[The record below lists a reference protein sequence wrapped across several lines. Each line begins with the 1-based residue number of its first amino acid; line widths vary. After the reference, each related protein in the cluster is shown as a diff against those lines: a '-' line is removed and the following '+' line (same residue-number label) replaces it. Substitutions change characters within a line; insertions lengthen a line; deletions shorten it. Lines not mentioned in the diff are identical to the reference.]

1 MTSRLTGHQTLGWG
15 YQKIG
20 CRTSDSEKS
29 DIGTRGGDRSVTTII
44 SWKDKKITKAVSS
57 DPLEATAWLQALP
70 DAVRHLIENNLKP
83 YLRNIEEVRLRIGR
97 PLLIR
102 MGLKEVTVDP
112 DCKLTTDYGHGYLVR
127 REDIEQGMEILSQS
141 SLYAWEDQLKNGY
154 LTIPGGHRV
163 GIVGKGV
170 LEKGRIKTLKEISGL
185 NYRIG
190 REILGCADHLL
201 PCLIKGGNVYN
212 TLIISPPQCGKT
224 TMLRDV
230 VRQLSDGIARLNFP
244 GVNVGLVDERSE
256 IAGMF
261 QGEPQF
267 LIGMRTDVLDACP
280 KAQGMMMLIRSM
292 SPQVVATDEIGREE
306 DIEALYQALHGGVSV
321 ITTVHGHSLKELRER
336 PVLKELL
343 QWGYFQRL
351 VFLSRR
357 QGVGTLESVWD
368 GKTLER
374 VSG

>member
-1 MTSRLTGHQTLGWG
+1 M
-15 YQKIG
+15 
-20 CRTSDSEKS
+20 
-29 DIGTRGGDRSVTTII
+29 TTITI
-44 SWKDKKITKAVSS
+44 SKENKVTKMISS
-57 DPLEATAWLQALP
+57 EVFEPNTWLQALP
-70 DAVRHLIENNLKP
+70 NNIRHLMEHNLKF
-83 YLRNIEEVRLRIGR
+83 YLQDIEEIRMRIER

-112 DCKLTTDYGHGYLVR
+112 DRKLTNDYGRGYLVR

-141 SLYAWEDQLKNGY
+141 SLYAWEDELKNGY

-170 LEKGRIKTLKEISGL
+170 LDKGRIKTLKEISGL

-190 REILGCADHLL
+190 REVPGCADKLL
-201 PCLIKGGNVYN
+201 PSLINEGRIYN

-224 TMLRDV
+224 TLLRDV
-230 VRQLSDGIARLNFP
+230 VRQLSDGIPRMHFS

-256 IAGMF
+256 IAGMY
-261 QGEPQF
+261 QGQPQF
-267 LIGMRTDVLDACP
+267 LIGLRTDVLDACP

-292 SPQVVATDEIGREE
+292 SPRVVATDEIGREE
-306 DIEALYQALHGGVSV
+306 DIEALYQALQAGVNV
-321 ITTVHGHSLKELRER
+321 ITTVHGHSLKELQER

-343 QWGYFQRL
+343 RWGYFERL

-357 QGVGTLESVWD
+357 RGVGTIEAVWD

-374 VSG
+374 MSS